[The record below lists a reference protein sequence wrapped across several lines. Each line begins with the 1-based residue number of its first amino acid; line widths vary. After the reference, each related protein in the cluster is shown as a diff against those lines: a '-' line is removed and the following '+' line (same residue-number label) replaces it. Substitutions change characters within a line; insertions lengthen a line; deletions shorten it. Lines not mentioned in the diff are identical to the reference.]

1 MNCYILAT
9 ADICQVLMEQLLG
22 RNLDRNKHFINLKHY
37 GYTTCIFLK
46 SNIFSFQYGENTKGI
61 ITKLLPYHFFFFFV
75 LSRAVKQTR
84 VKEFIAFVSF
94 CATVSLDINSKMAS
108 GTNVMVNCR
117 IYCLSAPGLSEGSV
131 SFCSLALFLFILKI
145 VLSKYNSL
153 TI

>member
-1 MNCYILAT
+1 M
-9 ADICQVLMEQLLG
+9 G

-61 ITKLLPYHFFFFFV
+61 ITKLLPTTFFFFV
-75 LSRAVKQTR
+75 LSRDVKQTR

-94 CATVSLDINSKMAS
+94 CGTVALDINSKMAS
-108 GTNVMVNCR
+108 GTNVMVNFR
-117 IYCLSAPGLSEGSV
+117 IYCLSASGFSEGSV
-131 SFCSLALFLFILKI
+131 SFYSLALFLFILKI

-153 TI
+153 LI